1 MFGLLTSRTI
11 MGIKLVEWHN
21 MLNLLTAVTLSL
33 SRDKFVWTIIR
44 MESSL
49 SNLYTIFDEYFQQ
62 RTKQEALKT

>member
-1 MFGLLTSRTI
+1 